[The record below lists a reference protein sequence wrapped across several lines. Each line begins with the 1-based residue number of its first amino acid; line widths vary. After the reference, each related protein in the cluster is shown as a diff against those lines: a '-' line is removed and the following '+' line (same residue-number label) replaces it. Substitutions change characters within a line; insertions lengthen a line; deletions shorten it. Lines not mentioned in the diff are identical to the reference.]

1 MITMEGETVK
11 LLVINNLVSG
21 YREGAIY
28 DFVRTF
34 IEDGDEVVIRST
46 DGTSKTKDF
55 LQDAADF
62 DLVVASGGDGTIAT
76 VSYELANSGIP
87 ILAFPAGTANLLHM
101 NLMLPNETHAL
112 AKMPRN
118 FKTLDFDLGE
128 IAFDS
133 GERMGFSIMAGAGY
147 DADIMKNAA
156 PQKRLLGPMAY
167 FSAAIANPTPQ
178 YSKFTLEIDG
188 NKVESE
194 GVGIL
199 VINFSKIQFDISVVH
214 ENLPRD
220 GQFEVVVLKARDA
233 FGLIP
238 ALFAGILDRGGDFPS
253 RTDALEIHRG
263 SNILIEADPPL
274 HMQYDGEAS
283 PLTTPFTVKMMPR
296 AARYVV
302 SEEYLK
308 RHAD

>member
-1 MITMEGETVK
+1 MEGVTVK

-28 DFVRTF
+28 DYIRLL

-46 DGTSKTKDF
+46 DGTSDIKDF
-55 LQDAADF
+55 LSDASEF

-76 VSYELANSGIP
+76 VAYELANTGIP
-87 ILAFPAGTANLLHM
+87 ILPYPAGTANLLTM
-101 NLMLPNETHAL
+101 NLFSPTEPHAL
-112 AKMPRN
+112 AKLTREDS
-118 FKTLDFDLGE
+118 TLDFDLGE
-128 IAFDS
+128 VETS
-133 GERMGFSIMAGAGY
+133 TGEKIGFSIMAGAGY

-178 YSKFTLEIDG
+178 FSKFTLDIDG
-188 NKVESE
+188 KTVESE
-194 GVGIL
+194 GVGVL

-220 GQFEVVVLKARDA
+220 GMLEVVVLKARDA

-238 ALFAGILDRGGDFPS
+238 ALFAGILDRGGEYPG

-263 SNILIEADPPL
+263 SNVTVHADPPL
-274 HMQYDGEAS
+274 HLQYDGEAS
-283 PLTTPFTVKMMPR
+283 TFTTPFSVKTLPL
-296 AARYVV
+296 AARFVISQEGY
-302 SEEYLK
+302 EN
-308 RHAD
+308 HTA